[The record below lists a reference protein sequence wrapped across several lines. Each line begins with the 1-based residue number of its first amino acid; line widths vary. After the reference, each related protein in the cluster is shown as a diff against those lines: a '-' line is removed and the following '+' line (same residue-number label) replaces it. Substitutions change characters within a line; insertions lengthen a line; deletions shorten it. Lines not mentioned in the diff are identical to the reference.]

1 MYINK
6 RIPIYKELDL
16 VREHRTQF
24 LLAGRGELIAK
35 VKIQNLAYLN
45 QDTDIKI
52 PHGLADHIICSDT
65 VKITFVIDIVSTEK
79 IRSIVNNAGIE
90 LVKKMI
96 PIKRN

>member
-24 LLAGRGELIAK
+24 LLAGRRELIAK

-52 PHGLADHIICSDT
+52 PHGPADHIICSDT
-65 VKITFVIDIVSTEK
+65 VEITFVIDIVSTEK

>member
-24 LLAGRGELIAK
+24 LLAGRRELIAK

-52 PHGLADHIICSDT
+52 PHGPADHIICSDT
-65 VKITFVIDIVSTEK
+65 VKITSTEK